1 MAFFSWGE
9 RSQIR
14 NDTRSEVIGN
24 LADREQRVTDREL
37 AVRRHEIDQEGD
49 RMRNEQL
56 NQVHDD
62 LQSVTNQAKF
72 ELEKASFA
80 VEKNDF
86 EITKANVANDQLNLN
101 KALAQAKDDFQ
112 AQMQVKVMEQ
122 ATENGKI
129 TQELY
134 DRASRAEAR
143 ADAKDTIIASKDEEI
158 VRLDQ
163 LLKVTMGKLTQIDV
177 KGLTIHVEN
186 EHKYSG
192 KEKE

>member
-14 NDTRSEVIGN
+14 NAARSEVIGN

-37 AVRRHEIDQEGD
+37 GVRRHEIDQEGD
-49 RMRNEQL
+49 RMRNERL

-86 EITKANVANDQLNLN
+86 EITKANVANDKLQLEKMLD
-101 KALAQAKDDFQ
+101 QAKTDFE

-122 ATENGKI
+122 A
-129 TQELY
+129 
-134 DRASRAEAR
+134 ASNIEEKLGYQRKAAEWEAQAR
-143 ADAKDTIIASKDEEI
+143 AKDLIIESKDQEI
-158 VRLDQ
+158 IRLDE

-186 EHKYSG
+186 DHTITPKD
-192 KEKE
+192 KE